1 MKTSKPL
8 SSALKDMKRVYEAS
22 QKKLQASYKKE
33 IENKKLQLAKE
44 LEIKKMQLT
53 KEQKMLKMSQKKLKA
68 KLYKQNRK
76 RPAVADNA
84 KANDISYGLFAKA
97 LEKIGKPSDT
107 QTVAEKIRL
116 TNANARSL
124 AKRNPKRFMQLMY
137 SSASYLVEQ
146 GVLSRKKLGHNYFEY
161 ALESWNKKP
170 AKRIVKKSNKVAA

>member
-1 MKTSKPL
+1 MKPSKPL
-8 SSALKDMKRVYEAS
+8 SSVLKEMKRTFEAS

-33 IENKKLQLAKE
+33 VE
-44 LEIKKMQLT
+44 
-53 KEQKMLKMSQKKLKA
+53 
-68 KLYKQNRK
+68 KLYKQDRK

-84 KANDISYGLFAKA
+84 KANSISYGLFAKA

-116 TNANARSL
+116 TNASARSL

-161 ALESWNKKP
+161 SLKSWSKKAP
-170 AKRIVKKSNKVAA
+170 KRIVKSRNKVAA